1 MATGRLWSG
10 VGADGEGA
18 AAVSGRIAIDDV
30 TPVVACGSYPSK
42 AVVGEHVPV
51 SATVWREGHDAVAA
65 TVVWQGPD
73 DRLSS
78 QVRMQRGEPGTDR
91 FIATVVPDQVGCW
104 TFRVDAWGDPWTTWR
119 HAIEVKIDAG
129 QREAELDN
137 DLHVGARLLDRAA
150 RRGSSQ
156 GPNRAVLTAA
166 AAALRDTGRPLDERL
181 GPALAAQVT
190 HILDAD
196 PIRDLVTRG
205 STHKVWV
212 DRPRALFS
220 SWYEMFPRST
230 GGWDSQGNPV
240 HGTFATATRELDR
253 IAGMGFDV
261 VYLPPIHPIG
271 EVNRKGANNTTEIGP
286 DDLGSPWA
294 IGSID
299 GGHDAVHPRLG
310 TLEDFESFVARAGE
324 FGMEV
329 ALDYA
334 LQCAPDH
341 PWAKEHPEWFTARPD
356 GTIAYAENPPKRY
369 QDIYPLNFDSDPR
382 GIYAEMLRVMLF
394 WVEHGVRI
402 LRVDNPHTKPPD
414 FWHWLIW
421 QVKDQY
427 PDVLFLSE
435 AFTTPA
441 RLYGLARLGFTQSYT
456 YFTWRTGKQE
466 ITDYAMELA
475 SRADEVRPNFF
486 VNTPDILHESLQH
499 GGPGMFAIRAALA
512 ATLSPSWGVY
522 SGFELFENTPVAP
535 GSEEYLDSEK
545 YQLRPR
551 DFAAALAQGRSLE
564 PWIARLNAIRRAHPA
579 LQQLRILRFHH
590 VDHES
595 LLAYSK
601 TDPATGDT
609 VLCVVTLEPYTT
621 VSGTVRLDLPTLGMG
636 WEDRFLA
643 HDEISGETY
652 DWGQANYVQLEPWR
666 TVAHVLCVRRL

>member
-1 MATGRLWSG
+1 M
-10 VGADGEGA
+10 
-18 AAVSGRIAIDDV
+18 SGRIAIDDV
-30 TPVVACGSYPSK
+30 TPVVSCGKYPSK

-51 SATVWREGHDAVAA
+51 SAVVWREGHDAVAA
-65 TVVWQGPD
+65 TVVWCGPGGQGG
-73 DRLSS
+73 
-78 QVRMQRGEPGTDR
+78 QVRMQPGQPGTDR
-91 FIATVVPDQVGCW
+91 FVATVVPDQVGLW
-104 TFRVDAWGDPWTTWR
+104 TFRVDAWADPWTTWR

-129 QREAELDN
+129 QRAPELEN
-137 DLHVGARLLDRAA
+137 DLHVGALLLDRAA
-150 RRGSSQ
+150 QDGQESNQ
-156 GPNRAVLTAA
+156 QVLAAA
-166 AAALRDTGRPLDERL
+166 AAALRDAERPLAERV
-181 GPALAAQVT
+181 GPALASPVT
-190 HILDAD
+190 QILDAD
-196 PIRDLVTRG
+196 PIRDLVTQG

-220 SWYEMFPRST
+220 SWYELFPRST
-230 GGWDSQGNPV
+230 GGWDDQGNPV

-253 IAGMGFDV
+253 IAQMGFDV

-271 EVNRKGANNTTEIGP
+271 EVNRKGPNNTPGAGP
-286 DDLGSPWA
+286 DDVGSPWA

-310 TLEDFESFVARAGE
+310 TFEDFEAFVARVGE
-324 FGMEV
+324 LGMEV

-341 PWAKEHPEWFTARPD
+341 PWAKEHPDWFTIRPD

-382 GIYAEMLRVMLF
+382 GAYAEMLRVMLV
-394 WVEHGVRI
+394 WVQCGVRI
-402 LRVDNPHTKPPD
+402 FRVDNPHTKAPD

-435 AFTTPA
+435 AFTRPA

-466 ITDYAMELA
+466 ITDYATELA
-475 SRADEVRPNFF
+475 SAVDEVRPNFF

-499 GGPGMFAIRAALA
+499 GGRGMFAIRAALA

-522 SGFELFENTPVAP
+522 SGFELFENTPVAL

-551 DFAAALAQGRSLE
+551 DFATALAQGRSLE
-564 PWIARLNAIRRAHPA
+564 PWITRLNAIRRRHPA
-579 LQQLRILRFHH
+579 LQQLRTLRFHH
-590 VDHES
+590 IDHKF
-595 LLAYSK
+595 LLVYSK
-601 TDPATGDT
+601 TDPSTADT
-609 VLCVVTLEPYTT
+609 VICVVTLDPVNT
-621 VSGTVRLDLPTLGMG
+621 VSGTVWLDLPTLDIGQQN
-636 WEDRFLA
+636 RFLV
-643 HDEISGETY
+643 HDEVSGETY
-652 DWGQANYVQLEPWR
+652 DWGQANYVQLSPR
-666 TVAHVLCVRRL
+666 RAVAHILRLRRL